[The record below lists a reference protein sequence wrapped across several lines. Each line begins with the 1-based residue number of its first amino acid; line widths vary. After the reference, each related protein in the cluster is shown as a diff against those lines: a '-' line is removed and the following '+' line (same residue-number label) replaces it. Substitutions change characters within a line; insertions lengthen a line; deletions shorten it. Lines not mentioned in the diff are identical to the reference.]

1 MPVPH
6 LAVTGRL
13 PRSCLCQSVI
23 CGESALPRAAACF
36 SRTWEQLIPTQSLR
50 GLCWEL
56 QASGDVLLARLAGG
70 GSHPNVTGSFA
81 SPSCPP
87 LPRMAVA
94 ALSMGCA
101 LVPAELVLPP
111 GGAPPYTLTSP
122 SHHSCCLTS
131 GAG

>member
-1 MPVPH
+1 MW
-6 LAVTGRL
+6 R
-13 PRSCLCQSVI
+13 
-23 CGESALPRAAACF
+23 ALPAESRRLLQPDLGAADTNTEPA
-36 SRTWEQLIPTQSLR
+36 

-70 GSHPNVTGSFA
+70 GSHPNVTGSFG

-111 GGAPPYTLTSP
+111 GGVPSYTLTSP